1 MASPNL
7 VRNSADDSSVDD
19 VVSGTRDPMQHLYN
33 TMEGGSRTVALG
45 AEGTDVDDEAKATL
59 GKLALIGRLLQ
70 GHFADGDVN
79 APVDVEW
86 LVDGDR
92 IVLLQCRPYQLAA

>member
-1 MASPNL
+1 
-7 VRNSADDSSVDD
+7 
-19 VVSGTRDPMQHLYN
+19 
-33 TMEGGSRTVALG
+33 MEGGSRTVAIG
-45 AEGTDVDDEAKATL
+45 AEPTDVDDQAKATL
-59 GKLALIGRLLQ
+59 GRLALIGRLLQ
-70 GHFADGDVN
+70 AHFAGADGPVD

>member
-1 MASPNL
+1 MS
-7 VRNSADDSSVDD
+7 
-19 VVSGTRDPMQHLYN
+19 TTQ
-33 TMEGGSRTVALG
+33 
-45 AEGTDVDDEAKATL
+45 AKATL
-59 GKLALIGRLLQ
+59 GRLALIGRLLQ
-70 GHFADGDVN
+70 AHFAGADGAVD